1 MLIRSSLF
9 DNNFSFCRNDGA
21 GSNGGAII
29 IQPFWNPDWGL
40 SQSEIKP
47 IEIRENILKNNFS
60 KVKNNTMWVN
70 AVVYIGWNSK
80 VINNLFLNNYI
91 AAEENDIGGG
101 TSALAFSFNE
111 GSVPITS
118 VVNNTIVGNYGRNPT
133 GDMNAQPLAFWNAN
147 AVVFNNLIWG
157 NNGDKGGV
165 SMGENKDVKVND
177 HNNIEVLWGN
187 QDDFGSNTM
196 SVQPKFKNPSNENY
210 QLSNASQLIDMGT
223 KGIDGY
229 NSPQVDIRGY
239 YRVGEPDIGAYEAGA
254 SKYLSLIHI

>member
-1 MLIRSSLF
+1 M
-9 DNNFSFCRNDGA
+9 
-21 GSNGGAII
+21 
-29 IQPFWNPDWGL
+29 
-40 SQSEIKP
+40 
-47 IEIRENILKNNFS
+47 
-60 KVKNNTMWVN
+60 
-70 AVVYIGWNSK
+70 
-80 VINNLFLNNYI
+80 
-91 AAEENDIGGG
+91 
-101 TSALAFSFNE
+101 
-111 GSVPITS
+111 
-118 VVNNTIVGNYGRNPT
+118 GNYGRNPT

-210 QLSNASQLIDMGT
+210 QLSNASQLIDKGT

-254 SKYLSLIHI
+254 SKYLLKLADDFDTNFDTTFVKLGQNIKYTITTNDIDGNIVI